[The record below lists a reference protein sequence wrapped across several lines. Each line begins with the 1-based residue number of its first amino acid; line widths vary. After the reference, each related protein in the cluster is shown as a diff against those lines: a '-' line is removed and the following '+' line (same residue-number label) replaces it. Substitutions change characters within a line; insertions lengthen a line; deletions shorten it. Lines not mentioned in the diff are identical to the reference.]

1 MAITTLVNFKAL
13 TGTTSTD
20 NDDQITAL
28 IPQVEKDYLN
38 IRNKPFDEG
47 TKLTIQ
53 TLGLAADEEITVQIG
68 NFASVGSAVQGSEYT
83 VALRNGDTADMIAKR
98 IMIGIKPT
106 PYYNMFIASA
116 ATGEA
121 VMYLLDRFPD
131 YMENFSVLDF
141 AIDTSAAIT
150 TTIAKMQTIY
160 PDGAEMTAVRM
171 IQHQINTVESAGV
184 TRESLGDYS
193 VDYAGQGMHQVSYG
207 SYPKSVVGNIKRFAV
222 TM

>member
-20 NDDQITAL
+20 KDDQITAL

-38 IRNKPFDEG
+38 IRNKPFDSG

-68 NFASVGSAVQGSEYT
+68 NFAAVGGSIQGSEYD
-83 VALRNGDTADMIAKR
+83 VALRNGDTADMIAQR
-98 IMIGIKPT
+98 IIMQIKPT
-106 PYYNMFIASA
+106 PYYNIFIASA
-116 ATGEA
+116 GTTEA

-131 YMENFSVLDF
+131 YMEHFSVLDF

-150 TTIAKMQTIY
+150 TTIENMQTIY
-160 PDGAEMTAVRM
+160 PDGAEMTAVQM
-171 IQHQINTVESAGV
+171 IQHQMNTVDSAGV
-184 TRESLGDYS
+184 SGESLGDYS
-193 VDYAGQGMHQVSYG
+193 VQYAGSVQGVMG
-207 SYPKSVVGNIKRFAV
+207 AYPKGVVGGIKRFAV